1 MQHIPVYALQ
11 KHHLGK
17 KKGPEGRKGIVTQP
31 KFEMQGS
38 LKKKIGL
45 CKLKKKKQHN
55 TKPVGISALKCA
67 VTLQG
72 HLLEIGFTTDQFCW
86 AAAEAFDDSK
96 RVLSWVR
103 KSFSETAFLL
113 RLGRSMQDEQ
123 LLKVVLQDSS
133 EALELKYR
141 TSACKF

>member
-11 KHHLGK
+11 KHHLGEK

-38 LKKKIGL
+38 LKKKNRVVQI
-45 CKLKKKKQHN
+45 KKKNTHT

-72 HLLEIGFTTDQFCW
+72 HLLEIGFTTDQFC
-86 AAAEAFDDSK
+86 
-96 RVLSWVR
+96 
-103 KSFSETAFLL
+103 
-113 RLGRSMQDEQ
+113 
-123 LLKVVLQDSS
+123 
-133 EALELKYR
+133 
-141 TSACKF
+141 